1 MDIPLEKRLDAL
13 PQITQR
19 KLLNIFDSIPDVK
32 DLLVDPSI
40 MKPLQRF
47 TGIKALKYKHTKKT
61 SYNF

>member
-47 TGIKALKYKHTKKT
+47 TGIKALK
-61 SYNF
+61 